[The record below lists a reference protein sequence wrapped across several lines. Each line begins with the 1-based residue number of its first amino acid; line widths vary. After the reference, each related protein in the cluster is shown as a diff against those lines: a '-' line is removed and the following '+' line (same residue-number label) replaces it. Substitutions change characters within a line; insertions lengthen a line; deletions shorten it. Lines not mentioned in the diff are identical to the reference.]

1 MKTKTIVVFLLILCK
16 LNLYSQSGQI
26 IYEAE
31 MRMGN
36 LNDIRE
42 AKISKK
48 TKSLLL
54 LTFKNQEKVKYNL
67 EFNKKESIFKK
78 VEKLKIDKNIF
89 NIAEN
94 KIKGIFYTNKKS
106 KKILHQKESF
116 DQLFLITVPQFN
128 WKLSQESKKIGEY
141 ICYKATTTKDI
152 ESRRGKST
160 IKITA
165 WYTTKIP
172 FNYGPKDY
180 NGLPGLIL
188 ELQEG
193 ELLIKS
199 SLISLF
205 PKKECK
211 IKQPIKGK
219 KVTLKEFDSIVKKIV
234 LSSKR

>member
-78 VEKLKIDKNIF
+78 VEKLKIDKNTP
-89 NIAEN
+89 
-94 KIKGIFYTNKKS
+94 TN
-106 KKILHQKESF
+106 E
-116 DQLFLITVPQFN
+116 
-128 WKLSQESKKIGEY
+128 
-141 ICYKATTTKDI
+141 
-152 ESRRGKST
+152 
-160 IKITA
+160 
-165 WYTTKIP
+165 
-172 FNYGPKDY
+172 
-180 NGLPGLIL
+180 
-188 ELQEG
+188 
-193 ELLIKS
+193 
-199 SLISLF
+199 
-205 PKKECK
+205 
-211 IKQPIKGK
+211 
-219 KVTLKEFDSIVKKIV
+219 
-234 LSSKR
+234 